1 MASRSKA
8 SRTLDN
14 LEGDIRRLRKKAR
27 LLEQKLDDN
36 FTYFQQHSGTLFVRS
51 LLPRKVEGESVTGNP
66 VLDPFLQNER
76 LQKVLAK
83 LADMLAEKLGDGL
96 NWVITRVFKK

>member
-1 MASRSKA
+1 MASSSKA
-8 SRTLDN
+8 SRTLTTLDA
-14 LEGDIRRLRKKAR
+14 DIRRLRKKAR
-27 LLEQKLDDN
+27 LLEQQMDDN

-51 LLPRKVEGESVTGNP
+51 LLPRKIEGESVTGNP

-76 LQKVLAK
+76 LQKVLAR
-83 LADMLAEKLGDGL
+83 LADLVAEKLGDGL